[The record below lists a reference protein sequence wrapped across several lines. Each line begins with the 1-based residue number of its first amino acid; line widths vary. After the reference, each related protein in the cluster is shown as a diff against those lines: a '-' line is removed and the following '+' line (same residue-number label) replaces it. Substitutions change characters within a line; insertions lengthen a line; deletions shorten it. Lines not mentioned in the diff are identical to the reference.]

1 MARPRKPPESF
12 IEYGRVAGSYG
23 VRGWL
28 RVVVDEPEVLAAA
41 PVWCIGG
48 VARAVKE
55 SKPHSGALLAKLEG
69 IENPEAV
76 HKLKGMAVEIPRP
89 APGAG
94 RYYWSDL
101 VGLEVVNE
109 QGVVLGLVKQM
120 SSNGAHDVMEVRV
133 MEAAGERTRLLP
145 FVPAYVKQVDLQKKR
160 IEVEW
165 GADW

>member
-1 MARPRKPPESF
+1 M
-12 IEYGRVAGSYG
+12 IEYGRVADPYG

-28 RVVVDEPEVLAAA
+28 RVVVDDPELLAAA
-41 PVWCIGG
+41 PFWWIDGE
-48 VARAVKE
+48 ARTVKE
-55 SKPHSGALLAKLEG
+55 SRVHSGTLLAKLDG
-69 IENPEAV
+69 IETPKQARGFKGRAV
-76 HKLKGMAVEIPRP
+76 SIPRP
-89 APGAG
+89 EAGEG

-109 QGVVLGLVKQM
+109 LGVVLGVVRQM
-120 SSNGAHDVMEVRV
+120 SSNGAHDVMELS
-133 MEAAGERTRLLP
+133 GERTRLLP